1 MTFPTRLLQAEKL
14 IARTITDIQA
24 LLNAIDESEMS
35 NEQAAVE
42 KLRRLLPKLAAYM
55 GEI

>member
-1 MTFPTRLLQAEKL
+1 MFPNRLLQAEKL
-14 IARTITDIQA
+14 IARTITDIQT

-35 NEQAAVE
+35 NEQAAIE

-55 GEI
+55 GEV